1 MDFEVKDSN
10 GNVLSEGDSVQLTRD
25 LKVKGSSINLKR
37 GSVIKN
43 IRLTDDSD
51 AIECKIGKSHIVLK
65 TSFLKKKN

>member
-10 GNVLSEGDSVQLTRD
+10 GNVLNEGDSVLLTRD

-37 GSVIKN
+37 GTVIKN
-43 IRLTDDSD
+43 IRLTDDSE
-51 AIECKIGKSHIVLK
+51 AVECRVGKSTIVLK